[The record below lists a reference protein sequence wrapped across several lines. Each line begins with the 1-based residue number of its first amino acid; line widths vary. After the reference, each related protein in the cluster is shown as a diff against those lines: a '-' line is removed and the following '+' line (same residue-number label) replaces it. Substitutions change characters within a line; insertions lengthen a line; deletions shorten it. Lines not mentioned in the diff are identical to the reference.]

1 MYKKLI
7 ILFTIICLGR
17 SFANSQQI
25 VITIPANPPANTSS
39 WATSTPPFSITVT
52 GTAQLAE
59 TNMLVFIK
67 SASGNV
73 VCGSNQ
79 AAAAQ
84 PTNIRPGQPKAWVG
98 NNALALLGDNCVL
111 PTGSYQ
117 LCVQIFGLKQD
128 ASGTK
133 PIIEKCVPFEIRSV
147 ECTAPTPISPAHQK
161 KFTIS
166 ELIKP
171 IIFRWTPLVMANKGI
186 VVYRLIVWEVEDGQT
201 AYEALYNN
209 LPILTQDV
217 KGTTQY
223 IAPPSTFEKRT
234 ATYVW
239 RVIALDREGNLICK
253 NAYSEPTQ
261 FSVEEP
267 PISDPTTP
275 VDSSSQQKDS
285 CCANKIDIK
294 TKTVAVS
301 PANMAAIAQSFN
313 ISPINIKYISA
324 EIVSV
329 KESVSDTSCMKCA
342 THEDWIYNFVSHNTT
357 AWNSGPAMN
366 ASPVN
371 GSTYYPSKLIE
382 WHCNQQ
388 GNLQF
393 KFKIPLPENHSGCIR
408 KSTICIRYKFVDINC
423 ITCEKIICYDLTN

>member
-166 ELIKP
+166 ELKQNCLMR
-171 IIFRWTPLVMANKGI
+171 FF
-186 VVYRLIVWEVEDGQT
+186 QT
-201 AYEALYNN
+201 GGLA
-209 LPILTQDV
+209 
-217 KGTTQY
+217 GT
-223 IAPPSTFEKRT
+223 
-234 ATYVW
+234 
-239 RVIALDREGNLICK
+239 
-253 NAYSEPTQ
+253 SENWSGKQ
-261 FSVEEP
+261 SVEEL
-267 PISDPTTP
+267 SARLEGTHWSKLP
-275 VDSSSQQKDS
+275 VEMQ
-285 CCANKIDIK
+285 I
-294 TKTVAVS
+294 
-301 PANMAAIAQSFN
+301 
-313 ISPINIKYISA
+313 
-324 EIVSV
+324 EIVKQVLSI
-329 KESVSDTSCMKCA
+329 T
-342 THEDWIYNFVSHNTT
+342 F
-357 AWNSGPAMN
+357 
-366 ASPVN
+366 
-371 GSTYYPSKLIE
+371 KLL
-382 WHCNQQ
+382 N
-388 GNLQF
+388 
-393 KFKIPLPENHSGCIR
+393 
-408 KSTICIRYKFVDINC
+408 
-423 ITCEKIICYDLTN
+423 